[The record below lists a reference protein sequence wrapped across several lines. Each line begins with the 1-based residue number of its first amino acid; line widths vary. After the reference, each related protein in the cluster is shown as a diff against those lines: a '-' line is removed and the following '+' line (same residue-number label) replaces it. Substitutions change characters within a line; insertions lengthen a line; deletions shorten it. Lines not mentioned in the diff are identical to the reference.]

1 MTQNDLGP
9 LEPLLQ
15 DAHVMEIM
23 VNRFDEIYVERK
35 GKLEKTDAKFD
46 SEAHLQEVARMI
58 AEPTGQA
65 LSESNP
71 LVDSRLHDGTLVNI
85 VLYPIAVDGTV
96 MNLRKFSRSLPD
108 EQDLIRFGS
117 WTAEMVDLLKYCV
130 KAGLNLAVAGG
141 TGSGKTTVFN
151 ILTSFIPD
159 DERVVVAEWVTEL
172 QMKNKHVVRL
182 EARPANIE
190 GRGEITVQQLV
201 RNALKMRP
209 ERIIVGE
216 VRGGEAMDLIQAMN
230 TGHDGSMFTMHATT
244 VRDALSRFEAMM
256 TMAGI
261 DVPLLTIREQIGMAL
276 NVIVSQQRLRDGS
289 RRIMKISEVTGT
301 QGGVISTQD
310 IFEFVETGVQNGKM
324 TGYFTP
330 TGYIPQFIQR
340 LQDAGFNAN
349 NDFFKPV
356 SG

>member
-1 MTQNDLGP
+1 MMTNFDLGP
-9 LEPLLQ
+9 LETLLK
-15 DAHVMEIM
+15 DEHVTEIL
-23 VNRFDEIYVERK
+23 VNRYDVIFVERR
-35 GKLEKTDAKFD
+35 GKLEKTEAKFD
-46 SEAHLQEVARMI
+46 SEAHLQEVARKI

-65 LSESNP
+65 LNESNP
-71 LVDSRLHDGTLVNI
+71 LVDSRLQDGTLVNI

-96 MNLRKFSRSLPD
+96 MNLRKFSRSLPN
-108 EQDLIRFGS
+108 EQDLIQFGS
-117 WTAEMVDLLKYCV
+117 WTQEMVDFLKHCV
-130 KAGLNLAVAGG
+130 KAGLNLMVAGG

-159 DERVVVAEWVTEL
+159 DERIVVAEWITEL
-172 QMKNKHVVRL
+172 QLQNQHVVRM

-230 TGHDGSMFTMHATT
+230 TGHDGSMFTMHATN

-289 RRIMKISEVTGT
+289 RRITKIAEVTGT
-301 QGGVISTQD
+301 HGGIITTQD
-310 IFEFVETGVQNGKM
+310 IFEFVDTGMENGRM
-324 TGYFTP
+324 TGYFSP
-330 TGYIPQFIQR
+330 TGYVPQFIQR
-340 LQDAGFNAN
+340 LRDAGFTT
-349 NDFFKPV
+349 DDSFFTI
-356 SG
+356 

>member
-15 DAHVMEIM
+15 DGQVTEIM
-23 VNRFDEIYVERK
+23 VNRYDEIYVERS

-65 LSESNP
+65 INESNP
-71 LVDSRLHDGTLVNI
+71 LVDSRLSDGTLVNI

-96 MNLRKFSRSLPD
+96 MNLRKFSRALPD

-117 WTAEMVDLLKYCV
+117 WTAEMVDFLKYCV

-182 EARPANIE
+182 EARPANIG

-216 VRGGEAMDLIQAMN
+216 VRGGEAMDLVQAMN
-230 TGHDGSMFTMHATT
+230 TGHDGSMFTMHATN

-301 QGGVISTQD
+301 QGGVITTQD

-330 TGYIPQFIQR
+330 TGYVPQFIQR
-340 LQDAGFNAN
+340 LQDAGFDADS
-349 NDFFKPV
+349 DFFKPV